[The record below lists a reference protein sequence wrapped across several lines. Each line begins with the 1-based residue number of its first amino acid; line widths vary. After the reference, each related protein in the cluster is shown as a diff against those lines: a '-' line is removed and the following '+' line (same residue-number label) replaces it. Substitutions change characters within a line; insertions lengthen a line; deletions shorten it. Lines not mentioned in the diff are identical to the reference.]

1 MKKTV
6 IITGASSGFGK
17 ESAKLFHQKGWNV
30 IASMR
35 SPEKE
40 EELSKLENVLVTE
53 LDVCDADSIQT
64 AVAQG
69 IERFGTIDALVNSAG
84 YGAMGVFESATM
96 EQIKDQYD
104 VNVFGMMRVTQ
115 ALLPVFRKNGK
126 GSIVNLSTFGGVVGM
141 PFATL
146 YSSSKFAVEG
156 FSESLSH
163 EVSEL
168 NISVK
173 IVEPGSVKTNFRSR
187 QEFISTEIDEYN
199 RIMGN
204 IYTKFGA
211 STAHLVQA
219 TPEEVAATI
228 YDAVTDESTKLRYVI
243 GNDAQFYIDT
253 KLKNPEDKFV
263 RAIRG
268 FFFG

>member
-6 IITGASSGFGK
+6 LITGASSGFGK

-30 IASMR
+30 IATMR

-40 EELSKLENVLVTE
+40 TELTALEDVLVVK
-53 LDVCDADSIQT
+53 LDVQDQESIQQ
-64 AVAQG
+64 AVIAG
-69 IERFGTIDALVNSAG
+69 VERFGTIHALVNSAG
-84 YGAMGVFESATM
+84 YGAMGVFEAATR
-96 EQIKDQYD
+96 EQIQNQYE
-104 VNVFGMMRVTQ
+104 VNVFGTMMVTQ
-115 ALLPVFRKNGK
+115 AVLPVMRKNGK
-126 GSIVNLSTFGGVVGM
+126 GSIVNISTFGGAVGM

-156 FSESLSH
+156 FSEALSH

-168 NISVK
+168 NIQVK
-173 IVEPGSVKTNFRSR
+173 IVEPGSVKTNFRNG
-187 QEFISTEIDEYN
+187 QQFIHSDIEEYN
-199 RIMGN
+199 TIMGN

-219 TPEEVAATI
+219 TPGEVADVI
-228 YDAVTDESTKLRYVI
+228 YEAATDESTRLRYII
-243 GNDAQFYIDT
+243 GADAQFYIDT
-253 KLKNPEDKFV
+253 KWKNTEDQFV
-263 RAIRG
+263 RTIRS